1 MDETRRREALTA
13 ELRQAIEAMKR
24 DAEEDNDQQ
33 YRVYALRAL
42 QLLDRNDPRRDAS
55 CDVCT
60 CIVWCGGSLEM
71 LKIARQLGYPWN
83 TNTSYFAACIRNVDV
98 MAYLHENGCPWNAG
112 AVKEAAARGHLEM
125 LQYLFDHGCPWHTF
139 ACANAAYGGHLEC
152 LRYLHEHGCPWD
164 GETIRLARHAG
175 NYSCLEYAQAHGCPE
190 DIIDDDNDD
199 DDDDNDDDD
208 DDEEEEEDEDQREL
222 AKRISDKLP
231 TVMAVIAEHSAAL
244 PERAYVELCGFS
256 HKVQSFFRKRK
267 R

>member
-1 MDETRRREALTA
+1 MDETRGREALTA
-13 ELRQAIEAMKR
+13 ELRHAIEAIKQK
-24 DAEEDNDQQ
+24 AEENSDPKTIAS
-33 YRVYALRAL
+33 YALEA
-42 QLLDRNDPRRDAS
+42 LDRNDPS
-55 CDVCT
+55 LDVHCHVMN
-60 CIVWCGGSLEM
+60 CIVLCRGRLDV
-71 LKIARQLGYPWN
+71 LKIARDLGYPWN
-83 TNTSYFAACIRNVDV
+83 IYTSYFAARKRIVEV
-98 MAYLHENGCPWNAG
+98 MAYLHENGCPWDAWTCLY
-112 AVKEAAARGHLEM
+112 AAARGHLE
-125 LQYLFDHGCPWHTF
+125 LLKYLFDHGCPRDEF
-139 ACANAAYGGHLEC
+139 ACAYAADRGHLEC
-152 LRYLHEHGCPWD
+152 LKFLHEHGCPWD

-208 DDEEEEEDEDQREL
+208 DDEEEEEEEEDQREL